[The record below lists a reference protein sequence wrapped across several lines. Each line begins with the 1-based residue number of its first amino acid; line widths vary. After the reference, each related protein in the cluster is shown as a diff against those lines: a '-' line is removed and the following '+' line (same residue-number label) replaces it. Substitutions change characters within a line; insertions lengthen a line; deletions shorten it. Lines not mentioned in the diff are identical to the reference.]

1 MPEFNTTDESET
13 KKESTS
19 ESIKFCPQCGKEITQ
34 LSKFCPHC
42 GHSLENFT
50 NQPKSDAPSQ
60 SRVAEDDFIA
70 FIGNNAGYY
79 MHEFKKFNC
88 EGVDAFSL
96 TWNWPAFFGGF
107 GWLLYRKMYV
117 WSVVAFV
124 LMLMPYLGLA
134 SWIGLGAVANYLY
147 YQHAKR
153 KILEVKALHQS
164 GDISVVLSQTGGVH
178 MWLPIVAVILSVLL
192 LLLFFAFVFWMPFG
206 ISNLF
211 QMPSK
216 YI

>member
-1 MPEFNTTDESET
+1 MAEFNTIDESET
-13 KKESTS
+13 KKESS
-19 ESIKFCPQCGKEITQ
+19 AENIKFCPQCGKGITQ

-42 GHSLENFT
+42 GHPLDNFT
-50 NQPKSDAPSQ
+50 NQPKSDSPSQ
-60 SRVAEDDFIA
+60 NRVAEGDFIA

-88 EGVDAFSL
+88 DGIDTFSL
-96 TWNWPAFFGGF
+96 TWNWPAFLGGF
-107 GWLLYRKMYV
+107 GWLLYRKMYM
-117 WSVVAFV
+117 WTIIAFA

-134 SWIGLGAVANYLY
+134 AWIAFGAVANYLY

-153 KILEVKALHQS
+153 KILEVRALHQS

-178 MWLPIVAVILSVLL
+178 RWLPVAAIIFSVLL
-192 LLLFFAFVFWMPFG
+192 LLLFMAFVFWFPFD
-206 ISNLF
+206 IFNLF
-211 QMPSK
+211 QAPSK